1 MHTVRCVGIIWYRE
15 VLRYWRDRSRII
27 GSFGMPI
34 LFLFIF
40 GQGLSPAMGGL
51 TAGMGGAAGGSIDFV
66 KFIFPGIIG
75 MNVIMS
81 SIMGGLSIVWDR
93 EFGFLKEILVAP
105 VSRAAVAVGK
115 TLGGATVGVFQGLL
129 ILVLAPFIGVR
140 LDLELVLKL
149 VPLLFL
155 LALSLTSLGVAL
167 AARMKS
173 MEGFQMIM
181 QFLLMPMIFLSGA
194 LFPMRDLP
202 AWMDVL
208 VKINPVTYAVDPLR
222 QVVFEAQGLPKAMLA
237 LLPQFGLGV
246 SVFNHAMTLR
256 DDVLVISLFGTV
268 MITVAVWLFSLQD

>member
-1 MHTVRCVGIIWYRE
+1 M
-15 VLRYWRDRSRII
+15 
-27 GSFGMPI
+27 
-34 LFLFIF
+34 
-40 GQGLSPAMGGL
+40 
-51 TAGMGGAAGGSIDFV
+51 
-66 KFIFPGIIG
+66 
-75 MNVIMS
+75 
-81 SIMGGLSIVWDR
+81 
-93 EFGFLKEILVAP
+93 
-105 VSRAAVAVGK
+105 
-115 TLGGATVGVFQGLL
+115 GVFQGLL

>member
-1 MHTVRCVGIIWYRE
+1 
-15 VLRYWRDRSRII
+15 
-27 GSFGMPI
+27 
-34 LFLFIF
+34 
-40 GQGLSPAMGGL
+40 
-51 TAGMGGAAGGSIDFV
+51 
-66 KFIFPGIIG
+66 
-75 MNVIMS
+75 MNVIMT

-129 ILVLAPFIGVR
+129 MLVLAPLVGVS

-149 VPLLFL
+149 IPLLFL

-173 MEGFQMIM
+173 MEGFQMMM

-202 AWMDVL
+202 VWMDVL

-222 QVVFEAQGLPKAMLA
+222 RVVFEAQGLPEAMMA

-246 SVFNHAMTLR
+246 SVLGHAMTLR
-256 DDVLVISLFGTV
+256 DDVLVMGLFGAL
-268 MITVAVWLFSLQD
+268 MITLAVGLFSLQD